1 MRRPAEESEL
11 TKFSLQFDSLLDREQ
26 TQEYNFMVIASDG
39 GLYEARTERVPV
51 QIIVDDVN
59 DMRPHF
65 AHYPFKGQVPATIQP
80 GQTLLQ
86 VSATDEDSG
95 SNGEIVYSLI
105 NDSMNGKF
113 RLNPNTGVLSAAQ
126 SLSNLNGQAIQLEV
140 MARDKGNPPQS
151 TTGLIELQ
159 VGDASADEPRLR
171 FQNDS
176 YSISIAENVA
186 PGYRLVQVN
195 AVRSDGRRQQIVYSL
210 EHGNGNF
217 DDAFTID
224 AKSGDI
230 RVNRSE
236 SLDYETHGSNGI
248 HLTVAG
254 RTEGTASTPLY
265 AYCEVIVQLQDEND
279 NAPHFTQ
286 RQYEASVSEGI
297 GKGTLVTRVQAFDID
312 EGANARV
319 LYHIVDGNH
328 DNAFIIE
335 PASSGTVKTNIVLD
349 REIRDLYRLKVIAID
364 QGVPQMTGTAT
375 INVHIIDVNDNQPT
389 FPPRSGINV
398 PEGKSCSLIE

>member
-1 MRRPAEESEL
+1 
-11 TKFSLQFDSLLDREQ
+11 
-26 TQEYNFMVIASDG
+26 MVIASDS

-51 QIIVDDVN
+51 QILVDDLN
-59 DMRPHF
+59 DIRPHF

-86 VSATDEDSG
+86 VSAADEDSG
-95 SNGEIVYSLI
+95 SNGEIVYTLI

-126 SLSNLNGQAIQLEV
+126 ILSNLNGQLIRLEV

-151 TTGLIELQ
+151 TNGLIELQ
-159 VGDASADEPRLR
+159 IGDASSDVPRLR

-176 YSISIAENVA
+176 YAISVAENVA
-186 PGYRLVQVN
+186 SAYRLLQVQ
-195 AVRSDGRRQQIVYSL
+195 AMRSDGRRQQIVYSL
-210 EHGNGNF
+210 EHGNF

-224 AKSGDI
+224 ARTGDI

-248 HLTVAG
+248 RLIVAA
-254 RTEGTASTPLY
+254 RTEGTASSPLY
-265 AYCEVIVQLQDEND
+265 AYCEVVVQLQDEND
-279 NAPHFTQ
+279 NAPRFTQ
-286 RQYEASVSEGI
+286 RQYEASVSEGN

-312 EGANARV
+312 EAANARV

-349 REIRDLYRLKVIAID
+349 REIRNIYRLKVIAID

-375 INVHIIDVNDNQPT
+375 INVHIIDINDNRPT

-398 PEGKSCSLIE
+398 PEGKFHLN

>member
-1 MRRPAEESEL
+1 
-11 TKFSLQFDSLLDREQ
+11 
-26 TQEYNFMVIASDG
+26 MVIASDG
-39 GLYEARTERVPV
+39 GLYEARTERVHV
-51 QIIVDDVN
+51 QILVDDLN
-59 DMRPHF
+59 DVRPHF
-65 AHYPFKGQVPATIQP
+65 THYPFIGQVAATIQP

-105 NDSMNGKF
+105 NDSTNGKF

-126 SLSNLNGQAIQLEV
+126 SLSNLNGQLIRLEV

-151 TTGLIELQ
+151 TNGLIGLQ
-159 VGDASADEPRLR
+159 IGDAPTDVPRLR

-176 YSISIAENVA
+176 YATTIAENVA
-186 PGYRLVQVN
+186 SAYRLLQVN
-195 AVRSDGRRQQIVYSL
+195 AMRNDGRRQQIVYSI
-210 EHGNGNF
+210 EHGNP

-224 AKSGDI
+224 ARTGDI

-236 SLDYETHGSNGI
+236 SLNYETHGSNGI
-248 HLTVAG
+248 RLIVAA
-254 RTEGTASTPLY
+254 RTEGSAPLY
-265 AYCEVIVQLQDEND
+265 AYSEVVVHLLDEND
-279 NAPHFTQ
+279 NAPRFTQ
-286 RQYEASVSEGI
+286 RQYEASVSEGN

-312 EGANARV
+312 EAANARV

-349 REIRDLYRLKVIAID
+349 REIRNIYRLKVIAID

-375 INVHIIDVNDNQPT
+375 INVHIIDINDNRPT

-398 PEGKSCSLIE
+398 PEGESRACAIRHRR

>member
-1 MRRPAEESEL
+1 
-11 TKFSLQFDSLLDREQ
+11 
-26 TQEYNFMVIASDG
+26 MVIASDG

-51 QIIVDDVN
+51 RITIEDIN
-59 DMRPHF
+59 DSSPQF
-65 AHYPFKGQVPATIQP
+65 ADYPFKGQVPATTQP
-80 GQTLLQ
+80 GQTLVQ
-86 VSATDEDSG
+86 VSATDADSG

-105 NDSMNGKF
+105 KDSMNGKF

-126 SLSNLNGQAIQLEV
+126 SLSDLNGQSIRLEV

-151 TTGLIELQ
+151 STGLIELQ
-159 VGDASADEPRLR
+159 IGDVSPDAPRLH
-171 FQNDS
+171 FQNES
-176 YSISIAENVA
+176 YSISITENVA
-186 PGYRLVQVN
+186 SGYRLLQLN
-195 AVRSDGRRQQIVYSL
+195 AARNDGRRQPIVYSL
-210 EHGNGNF
+210 EHGNF

-224 AKSGDI
+224 AKTGDV

-236 SLDYETHGSNGI
+236 SLDYEIHGSNGFRLI
-248 HLTVAG
+248 VAAH
-254 RTEGTASTPLY
+254 TEGSASPPLY
-265 AYCEVIVQLQDEND
+265 AYCELAIHIIDEND
-279 NAPHFTQ
+279 NFPVFSQ
-286 RQYEASVSEGI
+286 RQYEASVSEGN

-349 REIRDLYRLKVIAID
+349 REIRDIYRLKVIAID

-375 INVHIIDVNDNQPT
+375 INVHIIDVNDNPMT

-398 PEGKSCSLIE
+398 PEGKFR